1 MRKRVWSWTT
11 AWQIPSLALRAGIND
26 SRLDNISVARYLD
39 SEIGLSGR
47 EMPMAMGAADNQ
59 RDPQPA
65 GADAAQLRSH
75 VELLAS
81 LGRSLHSSGL
91 PAHRLER
98 TLGRTAERLGVPI
111 QVFSLPTGLMFSVG
125 SEGAPVTVLL
135 RIDPAVVHL
144 ERLARLSAIA
154 DALSNGKLA
163 AIDAKRQIDGM
174 MQEPPRWRKPATVL
188 AYVLSAGA
196 FAVFFG
202 GALPEIVTA
211 ICVGLAVG
219 LIAVTAG
226 LAQISPR
233 LFELTA
239 AGAAAI
245 IANIAYLWVDS
256 FVEWIPLAS
265 GLIILLPGLS
275 LVDAVDELAHGHLTS
290 GASRLAGVGVVLLAM
305 TFGSMLG
312 LALVQPEAIAPP
324 ATETVHFT
332 RWWVIPALVVVT
344 VGSMI
349 RFRASWEHIW
359 AGFIGAVVAL
369 SGAELGH
376 EWLGPFAGPFVAAFL
391 LGLAANVYANNRRQ
405 PSQLMAVP
413 GLALLVPG
421 AFGVR
426 SMSALLSEQTA
437 VGVDTAF
444 HMFVAAMALVGG
456 LLFSNAIFR
465 ERRP

>member
-1 MRKRVWSWTT
+1 
-11 AWQIPSLALRAGIND
+11 
-26 SRLDNISVARYLD
+26 
-39 SEIGLSGR
+39 
-47 EMPMAMGAADNQ
+47 MAKGAADNQ
-59 RDPQPA
+59 RMAQPA
-65 GADAAQLRSH
+65 DADAAPLRSD
-75 VELLAS
+75 VELLAA

-98 TLGRTAERLGVPI
+98 TLRQTAEQLGVPI

-154 DALSNGKLA
+154 DALADGKLTG
-163 AIDAKRQIDGM
+163 IDAKRQIDAM
-174 MQEPPRWRKPATVL
+174 MQEPPRWGKLATVM
-188 AYVLSAGA
+188 AYVFSAGA

-202 GALPEIVTA
+202 GAMPEIITG

-219 LIAVTAG
+219 LIAVTARVA
-226 LAQISPR
+226 LISPR

-239 AGAAAI
+239 AGAAAM
-245 IANIAYLWVDS
+245 IANAAYFLFDS

-312 LALVQPEAIAPP
+312 LALVGPDSIDPP
-324 ATETVHFT
+324 ATQTVHFT
-332 RWWVIPALVVVT
+332 RWWMIPALGVVS

-359 AGFIGAVVAL
+359 AGFAGAVVAL
-369 SGAELGH
+369 TGAELGH
-376 EWLGPFAGPFVAAFL
+376 EWLGPFAGPFMAAFL
-391 LGLAANVYANNRRQ
+391 LGLAANVYANTRRR

-426 SMSALLSEQTA
+426 SMSAVLSEQTA

-465 ERRP
+465 ERR

>member
-1 MRKRVWSWTT
+1 MAKGV
-11 AWQIPSLALRAGIND
+11 AD
-26 SRLDNISVARYLD
+26 SQS
-39 SEIGLSGR
+39 
-47 EMPMAMGAADNQ
+47 
-59 RDPQPA
+59 DPQPA
-65 GADAAQLRSH
+65 ATDAAQLRSH
-75 VELLAS
+75 VELLAT

-91 PAHRLER
+91 PSHRLER
-98 TLGRTAERLGVPI
+98 ALRQTAERLGVPI
-111 QVFSLPTGLMFSVG
+111 QVFALPTGLIFSVG

-135 RIDPAVVHL
+135 RIDPSFVHL

-154 DALSNGKLA
+154 NDFSDGKL
-163 AIDAKRQIDGM
+163 DPSEAKRRIDGVM
-174 MQEPPRWRKPATVL
+174 HQPPRWGKLATVL

-196 FAVFFG
+196 FAVVFG
-202 GALPEIVTA
+202 GAVPEIVTA

-219 LIAVTAG
+219 SIRVTIR
-226 LAQISPR
+226 LAEVSPR

-239 AGAAAI
+239 AAAAAI
-245 IANIAYLWVDS
+245 IANIAHLFVDS

-265 GLIILLPGLS
+265 GLIILLPGLA
-275 LVDAVDELAHGHLTS
+275 LVDAVDELAHGNLTS
-290 GASRLAGVGVVLLAM
+290 GSSRLAGVGVVMLAM

-312 LALVQPEAIAPP
+312 LALVRPEPMEPP
-324 ATETVHFT
+324 AIETTPVA
-332 RWWVIPALVVVT
+332 RWWVIPALVAVS

-349 RFRASWEHIW
+349 RFRANWEHLW
-359 AGFIGAVVAL
+359 VGFVGSVVAL
-369 SGAELGH
+369 SGAELGS

-391 LGLAANVYANNRRQ
+391 LGLAANVYANARRQ
-405 PSQLMAVP
+405 PSQLLAVP

-456 LLFSNAIFR
+456 LLFSNAVLR
-465 ERRP
+465 ERRQ